1 MFISQIQYRVRY
13 GDTDQ
18 MGYVYY
24 GRYAYFYEIARVEA
38 LRGIG
43 ISYKDMEEQGIM
55 MPVWENHSYFLL
67 PAQFDDLLTIKV
79 MIKELPA
86 SKIVFHYEIYNEVE
100 QELHRGESV
109 LVFMNKESRKI
120 CRPPKYLLD
129 KLMPYFKN

>member
-24 GRYAYFYEIARVEA
+24 GKYAYFYEIARVEA

-43 ISYKDMEEQGIM
+43 ISYKDMEAQGIM
-55 MPVWENHSYFLL
+55 MPVLENHSYFLL

-86 SKIVFHYEIYNEVE
+86 SKIVFHYEIYNEAV
-100 QELHRGESV
+100 QELHRGASV

>member
-24 GRYAYFYEIARVEA
+24 GKYAYFYEIARVEA

-43 ISYKDMEEQGIM
+43 ISYKDMEAQGIM
-55 MPVWENHSYFLL
+55 MPVLENHSYFLL

-86 SKIVFHYEIYNEVE
+86 SKIVFHYEIYNEAV

>member
-24 GRYAYFYEIARVEA
+24 GKYAYFYEIARVEA

-43 ISYKDMEEQGIM
+43 ISYKDMEAQGIM
-55 MPVWENHSYFLL
+55 MPVLENHSYFLL

-86 SKIVFHYEIYNEVE
+86 SKIVFHYEIYNEAA